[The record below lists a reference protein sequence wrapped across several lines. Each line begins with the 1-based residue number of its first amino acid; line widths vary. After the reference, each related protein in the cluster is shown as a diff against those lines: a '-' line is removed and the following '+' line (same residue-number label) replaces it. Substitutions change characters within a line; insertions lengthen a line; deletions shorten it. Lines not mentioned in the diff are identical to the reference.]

1 MSQEYEGE
9 DLNVIA
15 ARAER
20 DLNSDR
26 AKQGHRADDATT
38 GNTSGQGGQGGG
50 VSGSGPG
57 QFGASDSTKVYLSF
71 NAFKGMELTEC
82 K

>member
-20 DLNSDR
+20 DMNSE
-26 AKQGHRADDATT
+26 ANKQGAGTDDAAK
-38 GNTSGQGGQGGG
+38 GNTSGQGGQGSG
-50 VSGSGPG
+50 VSGPGPG
-57 QFGASDSTKVYLSF
+57 KRDASDSTKVSITNSACISNL
-71 NAFKGMELTEC
+71 
-82 K
+82 